1 MYWTVTLK
9 VIGPFDRDVKLNCYK
24 LKYIKGK
31 GIIVSGSSV
40 PFYEEYDGDDIF
52 IPVKDI
58 YKIETE
64 VWSEWGIK
72 RETFCF
78 DNSWKDEENRMF
90 DRMKKARELL

>member
-9 VIGPFDRDVKLNCYK
+9 VIGPFDRDIKLNCYK

-40 PFYEEYDGDDIF
+40 PFYEEYDGEDIF

-90 DRMKKARELL
+90 DRIKIARELL